1 MIMVLGAA
9 VSGYLGFR
17 RYETWVPT
25 AISCVIVTIQV
36 AMFRIGN
43 NPDERVALYASSF
56 MTLTLSL
63 FLCYATYGI
72 GRTIA
77 QRFKSK
83 R

>member
-17 RYETWVPT
+17 RHEVWVPT
-25 AISCVIVTIQV
+25 AIACVIVAIQF
-36 AMFRIGN
+36 AMFQVGN
-43 NPDERVALYASSF
+43 NPDVRLGLYVFSF
-56 MTLTLSL
+56 MLSL